1 MPLIRARRA
10 EFSDQFKHFFENCP
24 PELERTASIPYDR
37 TAAIAVPWPVHD
49 NKVPGLDESGETL
62 LMNLDP
68 SIFPELCNTIGN
80 EFYNRTRD
88 RSDYHIHSAYVLRN
102 PVLWR
107 RYQAEK
113 LRRRQLAE
121 NQRKLREEA
130 RAQAQALSTTTTG
143 AYNAPILPFTTEED
157 DPEELFHD
165 EIMFHGTQR
174 RRIPSILLTGLDPR
188 MTVRSIHGKG
198 VYFSDSIEKCMQYID
213 PQTSMHQEY
222 SIILSC
228 VLLGR
233 VLVES
238 YDRTK
243 RTLDPDSVALPDGY
257 DSATCGE
264 GFKEWIIFDKAQIMP
279 LCVINFRTTNRPDS
293 YFRLSSPL
301 VLYSGTNTYPSGMHN
316 IQRVCKV
323 PTPTDTA
330 LDNSGV
336 IKAQQWHEP
345 DEDMRRM
352 LANVFFIGGDSK
364 IKVCIIHHA
373 AFKEWVIH
381 HTESTGKVQIA
392 SFKEPADYQLFGMSK
407 NIQLLRDRM
416 NEKKIQTLITRNKQ
430 KEELD
435 QEISKIPNGQWMM
448 ARMAELAPEMWQ
460 IQREIQA
467 RDAAIAQNPHM
478 ADQYQGALT
487 MLTNRRNAIFSSLAS
502 WSLEQLA
509 IGERVLMRMNE
520 LYAAIR
526 EDGKNEEREASVI
539 QEEARRS
546 YRRALT
552 MITII
557 TQDDLNK
564 GITQANM
571 SRKAHGLREE
581 FKMSTTEIDTSTI
594 QIWPQVVAEQLMFPL
609 LAALIPKDKYRQ
621 MNEINLFF
629 RMDQLRILGLNDI
642 KDWWSVPHRLVF
654 DATPASYLLW
664 PVDPRR
670 RIVQPQFQ
678 FMKFY
683 IEWMFMERENR
694 IRLASLR
701 QSQSGSQSQTVSPQ
715 THPENLLQGLDID
728 QFLREQWSELDP
740 SILPAIE
747 KLPSRSGTVVFN
759 REQRQRELDQMG
771 ASLLNDLFVPA
782 EAHMLIQDNAPSAP
796 LTPSTAP
803 KAECPICQDD
813 LELPD
818 PKIHNSAH
826 TAMPDKVV
834 KLKSCRHCFHEDC
847 IKEWF
852 QSEAAQLKCP
862 MCNTRC
868 TTDAKAG
875 ATKSAIKSLRVQKL
889 GPMPDGVMAY
899 SFDDRLACYF
909 IYIILPAHDAPA
921 DDSYSSSSTNN
932 NTNRTVSIRTD
943 IRYAIVP
950 FSARLGPLLM
960 IRLICLFYYGHLFRR
975 GRSLT
980 RGVDNVV
987 VWNGVHLRT
996 AMTGEYGFPAP
1007 NFESNCWEEIDQKGV
1022 AMGLEKLV
1030 LSMPLQDGSMPALP
1044 LDVQDTTGV
1053 ELPEELVRELEADAR
1068 LVRMFHQ
1075 AQPNVFAHD

>member
-1 MPLIRARRA
+1 MPLIRTSRT
-10 EFSDQFKHFFENCP
+10 EFSDQFKPFFENCP
-24 PELERTASIPYDR
+24 PELERTTSIPYDR
-37 TAAIAVPWPVHD
+37 TAAIAVPRPLHD
-49 NKVPGLDESGETL
+49 NKIPGLDESGEIL

-68 SIFPELCNTIGN
+68 KTFPDLCNTIGN
-80 EFYNRTRD
+80 DFYSRTRD
-88 RSDYHIHSAYVLRN
+88 GSDYHIQSVHVLRN

-121 NQRKLREEA
+121 IQRKMREHT
-130 RAQAQALSTTTTG
+130 RAQALSAATAG
-143 AYNAPILPFTTEED
+143 AYSAPLLPFTTEED
-157 DPEELFHD
+157 DPEELFRD
-165 EIMFHGTQR
+165 EIMYHGTHQ
-174 RRIPSILLTGLDPR
+174 RRIPSILIAGLDPR
-188 MTVRSIHGKG
+188 MSVRAFHGKG
-198 VYFSDSIEKCMQYID
+198 VYFSDSIEKCMQYVD
-213 PQTSMHQEY
+213 PQTSMHQEH

-243 RTLDPDSVALPDGY
+243 RILNSNVAALPDGY
-257 DSATCGE
+257 DSTTCGE
-264 GFKEWIIFDKAQIMP
+264 GFKEWIIFDKAQILP

-293 YFRLSSPL
+293 YFRLSSPF
-301 VLYSGTNTYPSGMHN
+301 VLYCGTNAYPSGMHT

-323 PTPTDTA
+323 PTPTNAA
-330 LDNSGV
+330 LNNNDV
-336 IKAQQWHEP
+336 IKEQQWHVP
-345 DEDMRRM
+345 DDDMRRM
-352 LANVFFIGGDSK
+352 LSNVFLIRGDSK
-364 IKVCIIHHA
+364 VKVCISQHA
-373 AFKEWVIH
+373 AFKEWIIH

-416 NEKKIQTLITRNKQ
+416 NERKNQTLIIRYKQ

-448 ARMAELAPEMWQ
+448 ARMAELAPEMLQ
-460 IQREIQA
+460 IQRDIQEKN
-467 RDAAIAQNPHM
+467 AAITQNPHM

-487 MLTNRRNAIFSSLAS
+487 MLVNRRDAIFSSFAP

-509 IGERVLMRMNE
+509 IGERILLKMNE
-520 LYAAIR
+520 FYAAIR

-539 QEEARRS
+539 QEEAQRS
-546 YRRALT
+546 YWRALT

-557 TQDDLNK
+557 TQDDLNR
-564 GITQANM
+564 GIAQADI
-571 SRKAHGLREE
+571 SRRTHGLKEE
-581 FKMSTTEIDTSTI
+581 FKMTITEVDTCTI

-609 LAALIPKDKYRQ
+609 LAALIPRDKYRQ
-621 MNEINLFF
+621 MNEINPYF
-629 RMDQLRILGLNDI
+629 RMDQIRVLGLDDI
-642 KDWWSVPHRLVF
+642 KDWWGVPHRLIF

-664 PVDPRR
+664 PIDPRR
-670 RIVQPQFQ
+670 RIQLPRLQY
-678 FMKFY
+678 MKFY

-694 IRLASLR
+694 IRLAALR
-701 QSQSGSQSQTVSPQ
+701 QSQPGSQSQTVPPQ
-715 THPENLLQGLDID
+715 THPKDLLQGLDIN
-728 QFLREQWSELDP
+728 QFLREQWNELDP

-747 KLPSRSGTVVFN
+747 RLRSRSGTVVFN

-771 ASLLNDLFVPA
+771 ASLLNELFVPA
-782 EAHMLIQDNAPSAP
+782 EAHMLIRDKAPSTP
-796 LTPSTAP
+796 LASSTVP
-803 KAECPICQDD
+803 TAECPICQDD

-818 PKIHNSAH
+818 PKIHNSTH

-852 QSEAAQLKCP
+852 QSETAQLKCP
-862 MCNTRC
+862 MCNTMC
-868 TTDAKAG
+868 TTEAEAG

-909 IYIILPAHDAPA
+909 IYIVLPAHDAPA
-921 DDSYSSSSTNN
+921 DDSYSSSGTNAN
-932 NTNRTVSIRTD
+932 ATGTVSIRTD

-950 FSARLGPLLM
+950 FSSRLGPLLL

-980 RGVDNVV
+980 RGMDNVV

-996 AMTGEYGFPAP
+996 TMTGEYGFPAP
-1007 NFESNCWEEIDQKGV
+1007 NFESNCWEEIDRKGV
-1022 AMGLEKLV
+1022 AMGLEELV
-1030 LSMPLQDGSMPALP
+1030 LSMPLQDGSMPASP
-1044 LDVQDTTGV
+1044 LDVQNTTGV
-1053 ELPEELVRELEADAR
+1053 ELPEELAQELEADAR
-1068 LVRMFHQ
+1068 FVRMFHQ
-1075 AQPNVFAHD
+1075 DQPYVFALD